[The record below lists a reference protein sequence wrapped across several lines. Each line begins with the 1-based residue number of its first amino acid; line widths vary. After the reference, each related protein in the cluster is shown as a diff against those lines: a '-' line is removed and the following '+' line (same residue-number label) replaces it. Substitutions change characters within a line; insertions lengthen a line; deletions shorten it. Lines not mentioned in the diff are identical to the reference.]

1 MKLDTLRSSYAQITF
16 FFFISINKYPH
27 LYMAFGVSEKI
38 VLSDTKLVLKKLL
51 LFLKQTKKIQFHRCQ
66 SKNEVIDEHVSK

>member
-1 MKLDTLRSSYAQITF
+1 
-16 FFFISINKYPH
+16 
-27 LYMAFGVSEKI
+27 MAFGVSEKM